1 MAIDIK
7 TLQDERAKLKVDF
20 DMVSGRIT
28 SVEKDLGTMKSN
40 LNALYGAIQQVDKL
54 IKLEDPKATTAG
66 RPVDGAKDNRVALN
80 EKEKAMPADKQAA
93 LNIAT
98 T

>member
-7 TLQDERAKLKVDF
+7 TLQDERVKLKSDF
-20 DMVSGRIT
+20 DMVNGRIKQ
-28 SVEKDLGTMKSN
+28 VESDLGTMKSN

-54 IKLEDPKATTAG
+54 IKLEDPKAVTG
-66 RPVDGAKDNRVALN
+66 RPVDGEKDNRVVVN
-80 EKEKAMPADKQAA
+80 EKDKAMPADKQAA
-93 LNIAT
+93 LNVAT

>member
-7 TLQDERAKLKVDF
+7 TLQDERVKLKTDF
-20 DMVSGRIT
+20 DMVSGRIKQ
-28 SVEKDLGTMKSN
+28 VESDLGTMKSN

-54 IKLEDPKATTAG
+54 IKLENPQATTG
-66 RPVDGAKDNRVALN
+66 RPVDGSKDDRVLLN
-80 EKEKAMPADKQAA
+80 EKDKAMPADKQAA
-93 LNIAT
+93 LNVAT

>member
-54 IKLEDPKATTAG
+54 IKLEDPKATTG
-66 RPVDGAKDNRVALN
+66 RPVDGEKDSRVDLN

>member
-54 IKLEDPKATTAG
+54 IKLEDPKATTG
-66 RPVDGAKDNRVALN
+66 RPVDGAEDNRVALN

>member
-40 LNALYGAIQQVDKL
+40 LNALYSAIQ
-54 IKLEDPKATTAG
+54 
-66 RPVDGAKDNRVALN
+66 
-80 EKEKAMPADKQAA
+80 
-93 LNIAT
+93 
-98 T
+98 

>member
-7 TLQDERAKLKVDF
+7 TLQDERAKLKADF
-20 DMVSGRIT
+20 DMVSGRI
-28 SVEKDLGTMKSN
+28 SGVEKDLGTMKSN

-54 IKLEDPKATTAG
+54 IRLEDPKATTG
-66 RPVDGAKDNRVALN
+66 RPVDGAKDNSVTLN

>member
-7 TLQDERAKLKVDF
+7 TLQDERVKLKSDF
-20 DMVSGRIT
+20 DMVNGRIKQ
-28 SVEKDLGTMKSN
+28 VESDLGTMKSN

-54 IKLEDPKATTAG
+54 IKLEDPTAVTG
-66 RPVDGAKDNRVALN
+66 RPVDGEKDNRVVLN
-80 EKEKAMPADKQAA
+80 EKDKAMPADKQAA
-93 LNIAT
+93 LNVAT

>member
-7 TLQDERAKLKVDF
+7 TLQDERVKLKSDF
-20 DMVSGRIT
+20 DMVNGRIKQ
-28 SVEKDLGTMKSN
+28 VESDLGTIKSN

-54 IKLEDPKATTAG
+54 IKLEDPKAVTG
-66 RPVDGAKDNRVALN
+66 RPVDGEKDNRVVLN
-80 EKEKAMPADKQAA
+80 EKDKAMPADKQAA
-93 LNIAT
+93 LNVAT

>member
-7 TLQDERAKLKVDF
+7 TLQDERVKLKSDF
-20 DMVSGRIT
+20 DMVNGRIKQ
-28 SVEKDLGTMKSN
+28 VESDLGTMKSN

-54 IKLEDPKATTAG
+54 IKLEDPKAVTG
-66 RPVDGAKDNRVALN
+66 RAVDCEKDNRVVLN
-80 EKEKAMPADKQAA
+80 EKDKAMPADKQAA
-93 LNIAT
+93 LNVAT

>member
-54 IKLEDPKATTAG
+54 IKLEDPKATTG
-66 RPVDGAKDNRVALN
+66 RPVDGATDNRVDLN

>member
-7 TLQDERAKLKVDF
+7 TLQDERAKLKADF
-20 DMVSGRIT
+20 DMVSGRI
-28 SVEKDLGTMKSN
+28 SGVEKDLGTMKSN

-54 IKLEDPKATTAG
+54 IRLEDPKATTG
-66 RPVDGAKDNRVALN
+66 RPVDGAKDNRVTLN
-80 EKEKAMPADKQAA
+80 EKEKSMPADKQAA

>member
-7 TLQDERAKLKVDF
+7 TLQDERVKLKSDF
-20 DMVSGRIT
+20 DMVSGRIKQ
-28 SVEKDLGTMKSN
+28 VESDLGTMKSN

-54 IKLEDPKATTAG
+54 IKLEDPKASTG
-66 RPVDGAKDNRVALN
+66 RPVDGEKDNRVLLN
-80 EKEKAMPADKQAA
+80 EKDKAMPADKQAA
-93 LNIAT
+93 LNVAT

>member
-7 TLQDERAKLKVDF
+7 TLQDERAKLKADF
-20 DMVSGRIT
+20 DMVSGRI
-28 SVEKDLGTMKSN
+28 SGVEKDLGTMKSN

-54 IKLEDPKATTAG
+54 IKLEDPKASTG
-66 RPVDGAKDNRVALN
+66 RPVEGAKDNRVVLN

>member
-7 TLQDERAKLKVDF
+7 TLQDERARLKVDF

-54 IKLEDPKATTAG
+54 IKFEDPKATTG
-66 RPVDGAKDNRVALN
+66 RPVDGATDSRVDLN
-80 EKEKAMPADKQAA
+80 EKEKVMPVDKQAA

>member
-54 IKLEDPKATTAG
+54 IKLEDAKATTG
-66 RPVDGAKDNRVALN
+66 RPVDGAEDNRVALN

>member
-7 TLQDERAKLKVDF
+7 TLQDERVKLKSDF
-20 DMVSGRIT
+20 DMVNGRIKQ
-28 SVEKDLGTMKSN
+28 VESDLGTMKSN

-54 IKLEDPKATTAG
+54 IKLEDPKAVTG
-66 RPVDGAKDNRVALN
+66 RPVDGEKDNRVVLN
-80 EKEKAMPADKQAA
+80 EKDKAMPADKQAA

>member
-7 TLQDERAKLKVDF
+7 TLQDERAKLKADF
-20 DMVSGRIT
+20 DMVSWRI
-28 SVEKDLGTMKSN
+28 SGVEKDLGTMKSN

-54 IKLEDPKATTAG
+54 IRLEDPKATTG
-66 RPVDGAKDNRVALN
+66 RPVDGAKDNRVTLN

>member
-7 TLQDERAKLKVDF
+7 TLQNERVKLKGDF
-20 DMVSGRIT
+20 DMVSGRIKQ
-28 SVEKDLGTMKSN
+28 VEGDLGTMKSN

-54 IKLEDPKATTAG
+54 IKLEDPTSATG
-66 RPVDGAKDNRVALN
+66 RPAEGVQDDRVVLN
-80 EKEKAMPADKQAA
+80 EKDKAIPADKQAA

>member
-1 MAIDIK
+1 
-7 TLQDERAKLKVDF
+7 
-20 DMVSGRIT
+20 
-28 SVEKDLGTMKSN
+28 MKSN

-54 IKLEDPKATTAG
+54 IKLEDPKASTG
-66 RPVDGAKDNRVALN
+66 RPVEGAKDNRVVLN

>member
-7 TLQDERAKLKVDF
+7 TLQDERVKLKSDF
-20 DMVSGRIT
+20 DMVNGRIKQ
-28 SVEKDLGTMKSN
+28 VESDLGTMKSN

-54 IKLEDPKATTAG
+54 IKLEDPKAVTG
-66 RPVDGAKDNRVALN
+66 RPVDGEKDNRVVLN
-80 EKEKAMPADKQAA
+80 EKDKAVPADKQAA
-93 LNIAT
+93 LNVAT

>member
-7 TLQDERAKLKVDF
+7 TLQDERVKLKSDF
-20 DMVSGRIT
+20 DMVNGRIKQ
-28 SVEKDLGTMKSN
+28 VESDLGTMKSN

-54 IKLEDPKATTAG
+54 IKLEDPKAVTG
-66 RPVDGAKDNRVALN
+66 RPVDGEKDNRVLLN
-80 EKEKAMPADKQAA
+80 EKDKAMPADKQAA
-93 LNIAT
+93 LNVAT

>member
-7 TLQDERAKLKVDF
+7 TLQDERAKLKADF
-20 DMVSGRIT
+20 DMVSGRI
-28 SVEKDLGTMKSN
+28 SGVEKDLGTMKSN

-54 IKLEDPKATTAG
+54 IKLEDPKATTG
-66 RPVDGAKDNRVALN
+66 RPVEGAKDNRVVLN

>member
-7 TLQDERAKLKVDF
+7 TLQDERAKLKADF
-20 DMVSGRIT
+20 DMVSGRI
-28 SVEKDLGTMKSN
+28 SGVEKDLGTMKSN

-54 IKLEDPKATTAG
+54 IRLEDPKATIG
-66 RPVDGAKDNRVALN
+66 RPVEGAKDNRVVLN

>member
-54 IKLEDPKATTAG
+54 IKLEDPKATTG

>member
-54 IKLEDPKATTAG
+54 IKLEDPKATTG
-66 RPVDGAKDNRVALN
+66 RPVDGAKDNRVDLN

>member
-7 TLQDERAKLKVDF
+7 TLQVERAKLKVDF

-54 IKLEDPKATTAG
+54 IKLEDPKATPG
-66 RPVDGAKDNRVALN
+66 RPVDGAKDNRVDLN

>member
-7 TLQDERAKLKVDF
+7 TLQDERVKLKSDF
-20 DMVSGRIT
+20 DMVNGRIKQ
-28 SVEKDLGTMKSN
+28 VESDLGTMKSN

-54 IKLEDPKATTAG
+54 IKLEDPKAVTG
-66 RPVDGAKDNRVALN
+66 RPVDGEKENRVVLN
-80 EKEKAMPADKQAA
+80 EKHTAMPADKQAA
-93 LNIAT
+93 LNVAT

>member
-7 TLQDERAKLKVDF
+7 TLQDERARLKVDF

-40 LNALYGAIQQVDKL
+40 LNALYCAIQQVDKL
-54 IKLEDPKATTAG
+54 IKLEDPKATTG
-66 RPVDGAKDNRVALN
+66 RPVDGAKDNRVTLN

>member
-7 TLQDERAKLKVDF
+7 TLQDERVKLKSDF
-20 DMVSGRIT
+20 DMVNGRIKQ
-28 SVEKDLGTMKSN
+28 VESDLGTMKSN

-54 IKLEDPKATTAG
+54 IKLEDPKAVTG
-66 RPVDGAKDNRVALN
+66 RPVDGEKDNRVVLN
-80 EKEKAMPADKQAA
+80 EKDKAMPADKQAA
-93 LNIAT
+93 LNVAT